1 MTKKLCIGL
10 LLILCFASGC
20 TLFRPSPV
28 GTTTKY
34 LDALKAGK
42 YADMYRFLT
51 SEAKSKV
58 NEARFTSLYQT
69 IYQQIGVTAVNL
81 DLASDKKRWPVKKN
95 RTEIPVQGTLATWTV
110 GDIAVNQI
118 LRMVYEEKTWRIDW
132 QATNILPQMTELNYR
147 VVVSRS
153 FPDRG
158 NIYDRNG
165 EIIAGAGP
173 IYRIGLV
180 PGKMTNPE
188 GAIPRLAALLD
199 FTPEQIQKIL
209 NQKWVKAD
217 HFVPLRSIS
226 RAEWQTKKDQLLA
239 IPGVIVS
246 SATGRIYTDAE
257 SLSPTIGYLGEISDK
272 EFQAGIKEGY
282 QHGDL
287 IGKDGLEKRFERALA
302 GKPGFT
308 IRIVDQMG
316 EEQAMVQ
323 STEAENGRDLNLTID
338 MRLQRVIEKAM
349 GDRSGMAVALNPR
362 TGEVLA
368 IGSFPGYDSSEFVL
382 GRASNQ
388 VKQYLKDPLTPLLNR
403 PLRGRYI
410 PGSTLKPFTALAALE
425 FDPKYN
431 PLEKV
436 NLPENTWKA
445 DPSWGSYSVR
455 RVPRPS
461 GLVDLYG
468 AMKWSDNIYFA
479 QLAYRMGS
487 EPLFKMADRAGFGM
501 KIPFVLD
508 VTQSSL
514 SRQNPITNTIQ
525 LADTGYGQGQV
536 LMSPLHM
543 TMLYAAIATDG
554 KMRIPVLTS
563 GEQAKIW
570 FDEPLASPDHLALI
584 KDVLKVTVQD
594 RAAIAH
600 VADIPGLDMAG
611 KTGTAQ
617 NSNNT
622 ETGWFISYHP
632 AVDPEMVLLVGVEK
646 AVHGSHDALALTRQ
660 ILTQYYE
667 LNP

>member
-1 MTKKLCIGL
+1 MKKLCIGL
-10 LLILCFASGC
+10 LLILFLTSGC
-20 TLFRPSPV
+20 ALFRSSPE
-28 GTTTKY
+28 GTVTRY

-42 YADMYRFLT
+42 YTDMYRYLT
-51 SEAKSKV
+51 IEAKSRV
-58 NEARFTSLYQT
+58 DEARFTGLYQT
-69 IYQQIGVTAVNL
+69 VYQQIGVTAVNL
-81 DLASDKKRWPVKKN
+81 DLATHKKRWPVKKN
-95 RTEIPVQGTLATWTV
+95 RTELPVQGTLATWTV
-110 GDIAVNQI
+110 GDIAVNQT

-132 QATNILPQMTELNYR
+132 QATNILPQMTDVNYR
-147 VVVSRS
+147 VVVSRI

-158 NIYDRNG
+158 NIFDRNG
-165 EIIAGAGP
+165 EIIAGSGP
-173 IYRIGLV
+173 VYRIGLV

-188 GAIPRLAALLD
+188 TAIPRLAALLD
-199 FTPEQIQKIL
+199 FSPEQIQKTL
-209 NQKWVKAD
+209 SQKWVKPD

-226 RAEWQTKKDQLLA
+226 RAEWQKQKNQLLA

-246 SATGRIYTDAE
+246 SATGRVYTDVQ
-257 SLSPTIGYLGEISDK
+257 SLSPTMGYLGEINDK
-272 EFQAGIKEGY
+272 ELQTGIKEGY
-282 QHGDL
+282 RHGDL
-287 IGKDGLEKRFERALA
+287 IGKDGLEKRFERVLA

-323 STEAENGRDLNLTID
+323 STEAENGKDLNLTID
-338 MRLQRVIEKAM
+338 MRLQRVIEKVM
-349 GDRSGMAVALNPR
+349 GNRSGMAVALNPK
-362 TGEVLA
+362 TGELLA

-382 GRASNQ
+382 GRASNR
-388 VKQYLKDPLTPLLNR
+388 VKEYLKDPMTPLLNR
-403 PLRGRYI
+403 ALRGRYI
-410 PGSTLKPFTALAALE
+410 PGSTLKPFTALTALE
-425 FDPKYN
+425 FYPQYN

-445 DPSWGSYSVR
+445 DASWGSYSVR
-455 RVPRPS
+455 RVPRPA
-461 GLVDLYG
+461 GAVDLYG

-508 VTQSSL
+508 VAQSSL
-514 SRQNPITNTIQ
+514 ANQRPITNTVQ

-543 TMLYAAIATDG
+543 AMLYAAFATDG

-563 GEQAKIW
+563 GEQAQIW
-570 FDEPLASPDHLALI
+570 LDEPLASPEHLALI

-594 RAAIAH
+594 KAAIAH
-600 VADIPGLDMAG
+600 VVDIPGLDMAG

-617 NSNNT
+617 NSTKT

-632 AVDPEMVLLVGVEK
+632 ASDPEMVLLVGVEK

-667 LNP
+667 LNQ